1 MNNRMAQGTFH
12 FSTHLFLSNSDGSIF
27 ERNIELDH
35 PANHH
40 EVRLQSC
47 PIIDKNYT
55 LSVRLLGMERRRMR
69 IRYDSTIWF
78 GDEEV
83 FSIKNE
89 EMIVD
94 AGRWMQIGV
103 VNLQDE
109 LTTAECQRMSRMV
122 MHQEDGGILILPG
135 VEERNDDEAVRDFR
149 SSYMRVFINFVEVGG
164 EDVVILPR
172 RVVTIAQWAAW
183 TLFGYAVMAMQ

>member
-1 MNNRMAQGTFH
+1 MAQGTFH
-12 FSTHLFLSNSDGSIF
+12 FSTHLFLSNADGTIF

-109 LTTAECQRMSRMV
+109 LAD
-122 MHQEDGGILILPG
+122 EDGGILILPG
-135 VEERNDDEAVRDFR
+135 VEERNDDEAVRDFKK
-149 SSYMRVFINFVEVGG
+149 SYMRVFINFVEVGG

-172 RVVTIAQWAAW
+172 RIVTIAQWAAW

>member
-1 MNNRMAQGTFH
+1 MAQGTFH
-12 FSTHLFLSNSDGSIF
+12 FSTHLFLSNADGTIS

-55 LSVRLLGMERRRMR
+55 LSIRLLGMERRRMR

-109 LTTAECQRMSRMV
+109 LTTAECQRMRRMV

-135 VEERNDDEAVRDFR
+135 VEERNDDEAVRDFT

-164 EDVVILPR
+164 EDAVILPR
-172 RVVTIAQWAAW
+172 RIVTIAQWAAW

>member
-1 MNNRMAQGTFH
+1 
-12 FSTHLFLSNSDGSIF
+12 
-27 ERNIELDH
+27 
-35 PANHH
+35 
-40 EVRLQSC
+40 
-47 PIIDKNYT
+47 
-55 LSVRLLGMERRRMR
+55 MR

-109 LTTAECQRMSRMV
+109 LAD
-122 MHQEDGGILILPG
+122 EDGGILILPG
-135 VEERNDDEAVRDFR
+135 VEERNDDEAVRDFKK
-149 SSYMRVFINFVEVGG
+149 SYMRVFINFVEVGG

-172 RVVTIAQWAAW
+172 RIVTIAQWAAW
-183 TLFGYAVMAMQ
+183 TLFGYAVMAMH

>member
-1 MNNRMAQGTFH
+1 
-12 FSTHLFLSNSDGSIF
+12 
-27 ERNIELDH
+27 
-35 PANHH
+35 
-40 EVRLQSC
+40 
-47 PIIDKNYT
+47 
-55 LSVRLLGMERRRMR
+55 MR

-83 FSIKNE
+83 LSIKNE

-109 LTTAECQRMSRMV
+109 LAD
-122 MHQEDGGILILPG
+122 EDGGILILPG
-135 VEERNDDEAVRDFR
+135 VEERNDDEAVRDFKK
-149 SSYMRVFINFVEVGG
+149 SYMRVFINFVEVGG

-172 RVVTIAQWAAW
+172 TVVTIAQWAAW